1 MELYATN
8 ECDTATKSNINNPCF
23 GTEMCLTFP
32 NGQIRIFFLSQNYQV
47 SLIFDPQKGKAVKT
61 ERAKRSNKVYS
72 KCYS

>member
-32 NGQIRIFFLSQNYQV
+32 NG
-47 SLIFDPQKGKAVKT
+47 
-61 ERAKRSNKVYS
+61 
-72 KCYS
+72 